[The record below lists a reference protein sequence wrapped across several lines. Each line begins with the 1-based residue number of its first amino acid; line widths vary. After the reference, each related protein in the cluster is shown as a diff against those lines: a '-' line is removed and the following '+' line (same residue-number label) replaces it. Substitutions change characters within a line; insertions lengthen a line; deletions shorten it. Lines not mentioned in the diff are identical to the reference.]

1 MLSHVPCPGCRRHVR
16 IDDPRC
22 PFCAEALPASLA
34 GSGVRPGRRLGRAA
48 TFAFGAAVATATTL
62 ACGDDSSAPA
72 DAGRLDSGASRM
84 DSGSSGSDSGTS
96 MDGGGDRDSATAT
109 DSGADSGMSEDAGF
123 DSGGGIA
130 PPYGAPPPP
139 E

>member
-1 MLSHVPCPGCRRHVR
+1 MLSHVLCPSCRRHVR
-16 IDDPRC
+16 LDDPRC
-22 PFCAEALPASLA
+22 PFCAEALPTSLA
-34 GSGVRPGRRLGRAA
+34 PSGVAPGRRLGRAA

-62 ACGDDSSAPA
+62 ACGDDSSAPP
-72 DAGRLDSGASRM
+72 DAARLDSGASRM

-96 MDGGGDRDSATAT
+96 MDAGADRDSATAT
-109 DSGADSGMSEDAGF
+109 DSGVDSGMSDDAGF
-123 DSGGGIA
+123 DAGGIA